1 MTTPG
6 DSPPEADLVLP
17 LRPPPAFLTALG
29 ERWNLRPRQID
40 LIRCRAGQLTFK
52 ETARE
57 LSIRLSYAQR
67 LQAMILRGIGR
78 SGGHAALMLWIAQEY
93 QLWRLGGY

>member
-1 MTTPG
+1 MATLGT
-6 DSPPEADLVLP
+6 SPPDTDLVLP
-17 LRPPPAFLTALG
+17 LRPPLAFLTALG
-29 ERWNLRPRQID
+29 ERWNLRPRQVD

-52 ETARE
+52 ETARQ
-57 LSIRLSYAQR
+57 LSIRLSYAHR

-78 SGGHAALMLWIAQEY
+78 SGGHTALMLWVAQEY